1 MNKDIL
7 AGFIQ
12 LMADEAECS
21 TEWLLKWL
29 ELYYQLRRAKERAEA
44 ELKMLIY
51 PPTNAEALSEA
62 VSRAFIRPSPA
73 DAFIRSVAD
82 PAPEDEAP
90 PPAEEDAPDPE
101 PAADP
106 LAGFEA
112 VEVKSPAY
120 LRGTAARKFKRDTRE
135 RLEKARKERNL
146 SLQAIA
152 AAADGLRMGDLLGIL
167 ECALVGYKIYVK
179 TAQALDALGA

>member
-1 MNKDIL
+1 MK
-7 AGFIQ
+7 
-12 LMADEAECS
+12 
-21 TEWLLKWL
+21 
-29 ELYYQLRRAKERAEA
+29 R
-44 ELKMLIY
+44 
-51 PPTNAEALSEA
+51 
-62 VSRAFIRPSPA
+62 
-73 DAFIRSVAD
+73 
-82 PAPEDEAP
+82 P

-167 ECALVGYKIYVK
+167 ECAQVGYKIYVK